1 MRLYAHKY
9 LKTIFKKADAGAGW
23 DGNGLLLRPALCCE
37 VGTLRVRFHAI
48 IGSWLS
54 IQCFECFAGMVSGT
68 VLPPE
73 VFSLAAVRR
82 SLACFPM
89 ILCMIVFLYK
99 IMIYYQYC
107 SNHSSGGWPSGFTCT
122 ITCLIDGYLLSRVWW
137 TFSAILCPSST
148 EIFPSTVIS
157 MSM

>member
-1 MRLYAHKY
+1 MTARTRDQKHRNG
-9 LKTIFKKADAGAGW
+9 TRRAGW
-23 DGNGLLLRPALCCE
+23 DDNGLQFSRPVLRRE
-37 VGTLRVRFHAI
+37 GTRRSRFHAI
-48 IGSWLS
+48 VGRGCCF
-54 IQCFECFAGMVSGT
+54 QCFECLWFKVSGT
-68 VLPPE
+68 VSLPLE